1 MAVSDG
7 RWDPVALEVIWNRL
21 IAVADEAAVTLVRSA
36 FSPIVRESN
45 DFSCVLFDAQ
55 GRAVAENTLGIPSF
69 NAVIARTMKHFLRA
83 FPPETWKPGDV
94 GITNDPWLGSG
105 HLPDV
110 TIVAPIYRDG
120 RLVAWAGS
128 VAHKSDIGGA
138 VWSADTHELYEE
150 GFRIPPMKLFE
161 AGQPNEVLLELL
173 QANVRLPEEVVG
185 DVMAQV
191 GAGEVA
197 GQRLLEVLEDH
208 GWATLDPLAEA
219 IQDRAEAVMRA
230 AIRSLP
236 DGVYRDALETDGV
249 DGEPIRLAVTITVRD
264 DEMTVDYAG
273 SSPQIRW
280 GLNNTLTYTDAYTCY
295 PIKCLLDPTTP
306 RNEGSYRPIHVL
318 APTGSILN
326 PTFPA
331 PVHARQLVGHYLA
344 AVIYGALAPVV
355 PDRVIADSG
364 STPNLRC
371 LISGQDREARKFT
384 AIFFLNGGMGARAD
398 QDGLSCASFPS
409 NTTAGSMEVIE
420 AGAPVRVWR
429 RELRPDSGG
438 AGTFRGG
445 LGQEL
450 EIELVTPSP
459 ATLSLFVDRI
469 HHPARG
475 LFGGLAGA
483 PSAVLL
489 NGRTEGFAL
498 KGRSLIRPGDRL
510 VIRYPG
516 GGGYGPPEQRAR
528 DAVRADLENE
538 RVSPE
543 AARTVYRLEDA

>member
-1 MAVSDG
+1 MSES
-7 RWDPVALEVIWNRL
+7 RWDPVSLEVIWNRL

-45 DFSCVLFDAQ
+45 DFSCVLFDSQ

-69 NAVIARTMKHFLRA
+69 NAVIARTMKHFLRL
-83 FPPETWKPGDV
+83 FPAETWQPGDV

-110 TIVAPIYRDG
+110 TIVAPVYRDG
-120 RLVAWAGS
+120 RLVAWTGS

-161 AGQPNEVLLELL
+161 AGRPNDVLLELL

-185 DVMAQV
+185 DIMAQV

-197 GQRLLEVLEDH
+197 GRRLLEVLEDH
-208 GWATLDPLAEA
+208 GLHTLDPLAEA
-219 IQDRAEAVMRA
+219 IQRRAEEVMRT
-230 AIRSLP
+230 AIRLLP
-236 DGVYRDALETDGV
+236 DGVYRDSLETDGV
-249 DGEPIRLAVTITVRD
+249 DGEPIRLAVAITVRD
-264 DEMTVDYAG
+264 DEMTVDYSG

-306 RNEGSYRPIHVL
+306 RNEGSYRPIHVQ
-318 APTGSILN
+318 APLGSILN

-344 AVIYGALAPVV
+344 AVIYGALAPIL

-371 LISGQDREARKFT
+371 LVSGQDAEARKFT

-429 RELRPDSGG
+429 RELRCDSGG
-438 AGTFRGG
+438 PGRFRGG

-450 EIELVTPSP
+450 EIELTAPYP
-459 ATLSLFVDRI
+459 ATLSLFVDRV

-483 PSAVLL
+483 PSAVAL
-489 NGRTEGFAL
+489 NGRTEGLVL
-498 KGRSLIRPGDRL
+498 KGRSLLKPGDRL

-516 GGGYGPPEQRAR
+516 GGGYGPPGERAR
-528 DAVRADLENE
+528 EAVRDDLENE
-538 RVSPE
+538 RISE
-543 AARTVYRLEDA
+543 AAARTVYQLEDAG